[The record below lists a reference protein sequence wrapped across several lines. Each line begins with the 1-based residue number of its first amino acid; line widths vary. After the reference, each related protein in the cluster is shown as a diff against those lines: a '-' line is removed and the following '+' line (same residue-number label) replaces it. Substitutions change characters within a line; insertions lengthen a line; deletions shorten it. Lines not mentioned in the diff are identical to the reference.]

1 MFPHEGE
8 LLKLQRVA
16 GALAPVA
23 ALAIMITAA
32 APAVAAGPPPLGPP
46 SEAARSMD
54 RNIAGV
60 RNILSYNVAPAIAA
74 DPGLELNGIGRAAP
88 RRIQWSPGVANWTG
102 YDPRFINLDRNGFR
116 LTHGGLETVV
126 EGRPIRS
133 RVDFS
138 RRRVQLVLS
147 TNF

>member
-1 MFPHEGE
+1 MFPHESE

-16 GALAPVA
+16 GVLAPVA
-23 ALAIMITAA
+23 ALAMMTTAA
-32 APAVAAGPPPLGPP
+32 APAVAAGPSPLGPR

-54 RNIAGV
+54 RDTAGV
-60 RNILSYNVAPAIAA
+60 HNNLSYNVRRVIAA
-74 DPGLELNGIGRAAP
+74 APGLELNGIGWTAQ
-88 RRIQWSPGVANWTG
+88 RRTQWSPGVANWTG